1 MICKQYQ
8 QPEYLLYRQ
17 VASRGKERMLR
28 AGDMVGGVASCR
40 KAREAKPLECSQRE
54 RAGAGRRQHVSPTT
68 VQGAQFTLPSVLI
81 KCQSSKIR
89 FLVLV

>member
-28 AGDMVGGVASCR
+28 AGDMVGGGELQEGQRSEASGV
-40 KAREAKPLECSQRE
+40 L
-54 RAGAGRRQHVSPTT
+54 PT
-68 VQGAQFTLPSVLI
+68 
-81 KCQSSKIR
+81 
-89 FLVLV
+89 

>member
-28 AGDMVGGVASCR
+28 AGDTVGGR
-40 KAREAKPLECSQRE
+40 T
-54 RAGAGRRQHVSPTT
+54 AGRPEKRSLWSAPNVNGQVPGT
-68 VQGAQFTLPSVLI
+68 GNMYLPPLSRGHRSH
-81 KCQSSKIR
+81 CHP
-89 FLVLV
+89 F

>member
-17 VASRGKERMLR
+17 VASGGKERMLR
-28 AGDMVGGVASCR
+28 AGDTVGGANCR
-40 KAREAKPLECSQRE
+40 KAREAKPLECSQCE
-54 RAGAGRRQHVSPTT
+54 RAGAGHRQHVSPTT
-68 VQGAQFTLPSVLI
+68 VQGAPFTLPSVLI